1 MSVKLK
7 KRQLRR
13 YFILPGSLL
22 ILNAVED
29 LLIVKLQQLIHDPF
43 LLTAVIM
50 LMFLIGFSVVGFL
63 VAPAVE
69 MVIEKSYAHGKVW
82 TGHLGAWAVLAGLC
96 GGLYWVYYKIYI
108 DGAASL
114 VQMIEAQL

>member
-1 MSVKLK
+1 
-7 KRQLRR
+7 
-13 YFILPGSLL
+13 
-22 ILNAVED
+22 
-29 LLIVKLQQLIHDPF
+29 
-43 LLTAVIM
+43 
-50 LMFLIGFSVVGFL
+50 MFLIGFSIVGFL

-82 TGHLGAWAVLAGLC
+82 TGHLGAWAILAGLC